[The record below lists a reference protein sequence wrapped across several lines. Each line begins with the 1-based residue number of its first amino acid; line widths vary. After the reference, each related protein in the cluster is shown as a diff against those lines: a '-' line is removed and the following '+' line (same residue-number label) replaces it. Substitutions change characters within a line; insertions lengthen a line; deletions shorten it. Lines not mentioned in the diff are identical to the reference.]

1 MVPVGGVGGS
11 PPPPPLQSGAWKQ
24 MGAQPCSTPTGVN
37 IAFED
42 QKHWAGIVILQLLV
56 CSRACATGYV
66 HSPRWLSTAPAV
78 RAPLLCR
85 ARGVRPLSG
94 ARRQQPMLGHLPDR
108 GGHGGQ
114 SVPRGGRGGQSVPR
128 GRRGGQSVPRGGRG
142 GRRVPMQYLCAGPVA
157 TGGTKATWPLRP
169 SSRGF
174 RTRDTAY
181 LVIPYNYLPEP
192 VTVVREMAGVAV
204 DDGGTD
210 SLELDGGGVSVGWR
224 WIQASSQAC
233 CPVVNG
239 GSSASISQV
248 RQRGRRYDYHQNWD
262 QLKASTLNCFSL
274 THSRAHVW
282 TPTSFARAIPCLP
295 CVGRALTT
303 RPGSRR

>member
-1 MVPVGGVGGS
+1 MYIGPGGY
-11 PPPPPLQSGAWKQ
+11 PQRRRCEPLAL
-24 MGAQPCSTPTGVN
+24 P
-37 IAFED
+37 
-42 QKHWAGIVILQLLV
+42 
-56 CSRACATGYV
+56 
-66 HSPRWLSTAPAV
+66 SPRGTAFIGRTAPTADA
-78 RAPLLCR
+78 RLL
-85 ARGVRPLSG
+85 A
-94 ARRQQPMLGHLPDR
+94 
-108 GGHGGQ
+108 
-114 SVPRGGRGGQSVPR
+114 RGGRGGQSVP
-128 GRRGGQSVPRGGRG
+128 RG

-224 WIQASSQAC
+224 WSQASSQAC

-248 RQRGRRYDYHQNWD
+248 RQRGRRYDYHQN
-262 QLKASTLNCFSL
+262 
-274 THSRAHVW
+274 
-282 TPTSFARAIPCLP
+282 
-295 CVGRALTT
+295 
-303 RPGSRR
+303 